1 MFVGHFAA
9 GFASKRL
16 APHCS
21 LGVLTT
27 ASLLPDLLWPVFLLL
42 KWEHVLIRPGDTAF
56 TPLAFVHYPISH
68 SLLTTLGWAFLAAGF
83 YWMATRYHR
92 GALAVGL
99 LVMSHWLLD
108 AVTHKPDL
116 PLFPGSDICA
126 GLGLWNSAAGTIAVE
141 SLIFAAGVSLYA
153 RLTKSR
159 GRAGTAGMYSFI
171 AVLLVF
177 YLLNAA
183 GPPPPGVRAIA
194 FAGLATWLF
203 PLWAA
208 WFDRQRTETRRE

>member
-21 LGVLTT
+21 LGVLMA

-42 KWEHVLIRPGDTAF
+42 GWEHVLIRPGDTAF
-56 TPLAFVHYPISH
+56 TPLALVDYPISH
-68 SLLTTLGWAFLAAGF
+68 SLLTTFGWAFLAAAF
-83 YWMATRYHR
+83 YCMVTRYRR
-92 GALAVGL
+92 GALVVGL
-99 LVMSHWLLD
+99 AVMSHWLLD
-108 AVTHKPDL
+108 AITHKPDL
-116 PLFPGSDICA
+116 PLFPGSDIYA
-126 GLGLWNSAAGTIAVE
+126 GLGLWNSVAGTIVVE

-153 RLTKSR
+153 RMTKSCS
-159 GRAGTAGMYSFI
+159 RAGTSVMYSFI
-171 AVLLVF
+171 AVLSILYV
-177 YLLNAA
+177 LNAA

-194 FAGLATWLF
+194 FAGIAGWLF

-208 WFDRQRTETRRE
+208 WFDRNRAVEPC